1 MSSQVKKSLA
11 FFLVV
16 LCGVGFLNCKS
27 NRKPQADQD
36 SISRAEQREA
46 DFMQKRAEYI
56 KENGHDKHYNMQNGR
71 VYEWVWFCW
80 THQDFFQKSWCV
92 QQNQTQTF

>member
-1 MSSQVKKSLA
+1 MVEINQMNKQTKKSIA

-27 NRKPQADQD
+27 KTEPQADQA
-36 SISRAEQREA
+36 SIARAEKREA

-56 KENGHDKHYNMQNGR
+56 KKNGHDKHYNLQNGR
-71 VYEWVWFCW
+71 IYE
-80 THQDFFQKSWCV
+80 
-92 QQNQTQTF
+92 

>member
-1 MSSQVKKSLA
+1 MSKSAKRSVA

-27 NRKPQADQD
+27 KTEPQADQA
-36 SISRAEQREA
+36 SIARAEKREA

-56 KENGHDKHYNMQNGR
+56 KKNGHDKQYNMQNGR
-71 VYEWVWFCW
+71 VYE
-80 THQDFFQKSWCV
+80 
-92 QQNQTQTF
+92 

>member
-1 MSSQVKKSLA
+1 MNISKSTKRSVA

-27 NRKPQADQD
+27 NREPQADQD
-36 SISRAEQREA
+36 SIARADQRER

-56 KENGHDKHYNMQNGR
+56 KEHGHVHPSEMQRGSALL
-71 VYEWVWFCW
+71 
-80 THQDFFQKSWCV
+80 QK
-92 QQNQTQTF
+92 

>member
-1 MSSQVKKSLA
+1 MSSQTKKSLA

-16 LCGVGFLNCKS
+16 LCGVGVLNCKS
-27 NRKPQADQD
+27 SREPQADQD

-71 VYEWVWFCW
+71 VYE
-80 THQDFFQKSWCV
+80 
-92 QQNQTQTF
+92 

>member
-1 MSSQVKKSLA
+1 MNISKATKRSVA

-27 NRKPQADQD
+27 NTEPQADQD
-36 SISRAEQREA
+36 SIVRAEKREA

-56 KENGHDKHYNMQNGR
+56 KKNGHDKHYNLQNGR
-71 VYEWVWFCW
+71 IYE
-80 THQDFFQKSWCV
+80 
-92 QQNQTQTF
+92 

>member
-1 MSSQVKKSLA
+1 MSKSTKRSVA
-11 FFLVV
+11 FFLVA

-27 NRKPQADQD
+27 NKEPQADQD
-36 SISRAEQREA
+36 SISKAEQREA

-71 VYEWVWFCW
+71 VYE
-80 THQDFFQKSWCV
+80 
-92 QQNQTQTF
+92 

>member
-1 MSSQVKKSLA
+1 MSHSKKSIA

-16 LCGVGFLNCKS
+16 LCGVSLLNCIS
-27 NRKPQADQD
+27 NREPQADQD
-36 SISRAEQREA
+36 SISKAEQREA

-71 VYEWVWFCW
+71 VYE
-80 THQDFFQKSWCV
+80 
-92 QQNQTQTF
+92 

>member
-1 MSSQVKKSLA
+1 MSKSTKRSVA

-16 LCGVGFLNCKS
+16 LCGVSLLNCMS
-27 NRKPQADQD
+27 NREPQADQD

-71 VYEWVWFCW
+71 VYE
-80 THQDFFQKSWCV
+80 
-92 QQNQTQTF
+92 